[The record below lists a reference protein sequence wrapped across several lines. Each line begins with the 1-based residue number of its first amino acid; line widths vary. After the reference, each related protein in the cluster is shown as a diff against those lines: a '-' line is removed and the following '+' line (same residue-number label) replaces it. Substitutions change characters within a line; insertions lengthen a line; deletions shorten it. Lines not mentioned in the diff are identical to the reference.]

1 MTGLTAAI
9 ERIMNWLQQY
19 QPEFAASF
27 LPGLTREQIQE
38 QTKDLPGFIPEEI
51 YELYQYRNGTLEEMK
66 STVYPIFQFLPL
78 DEAVEIFP
86 DFFDP
91 DETDYSYLYENKCLF
106 PFLRD
111 NCSHCAVLLD
121 DKKQLVSPVIDIA
134 DEGDISLMY
143 QSLTSMMLTIADYL
157 ETGVCYLD
165 AEGFLVTDEEDK
177 QDEKM
182 TAIFLKYNPGLRFIR

>member
-38 QTKDLPGFIPEEI
+38 QTKDLPGLIPEEI

-66 STVYPIFQFLPL
+66 STVYPVFHFLPL
-78 DEAVEIFP
+78 DEAVQIFP
-86 DFFDP
+86 AFFDP
-91 DETDYSYLYENKCLF
+91 HETDYSYLYENKCLF

-121 DKKQLVSPVIDIA
+121 EHKQLSSPVVDIA
-134 DEGDISLMY
+134 DDGDISLMY

-165 AEGFLVTDEEDK
+165 DEGFLVTDEKDK

-182 TAIFLKYNPGLRFIR
+182 IEIFLKYNPGIRFIW